1 MNLLDLTG
9 EPTPKKLGNRILN
22 FIIIVLLLMLAPI
35 FIAVASAVNVIWQQV
50 LSIIVMIIA
59 YSAVGYYA
67 YRLLKKTANQPVF
80 HRIDIRNWR
89 HIWYIIGMFILMMVV
104 QGVIINLRVA
114 ITGTSTTENQAAI
127 EELTKHINVAMI
139 GTMIYGVLLAPVVE
153 ELIFRGLVIN
163 YFFRQSWWW
172 ASIILSGFLFAVP
185 HTMNLSTNIADLL
198 AFMIYMSMGMV
209 LAYVYK
215 KTGDI
220 QSNIMIHFL
229 NNLISMIPL
238 LFLALSRI

>member
-1 MNLLDLTG
+1 
-9 EPTPKKLGNRILN
+9 
-22 FIIIVLLLMLAPI
+22 
-35 FIAVASAVNVIWQQV
+35 
-50 LSIIVMIIA
+50 
-59 YSAVGYYA
+59 
-67 YRLLKKTANQPVF
+67 
-80 HRIDIRNWR
+80 
-89 HIWYIIGMFILMMVV
+89 
-104 QGVIINLRVA
+104 
-114 ITGTSTTENQAAI
+114 
-127 EELTKHINVAMI
+127 MI
-139 GTMIYGVLLAPVVE
+139 GTMIYGVHLAPVVE

-238 LFLALSRI
+238 LFLALS